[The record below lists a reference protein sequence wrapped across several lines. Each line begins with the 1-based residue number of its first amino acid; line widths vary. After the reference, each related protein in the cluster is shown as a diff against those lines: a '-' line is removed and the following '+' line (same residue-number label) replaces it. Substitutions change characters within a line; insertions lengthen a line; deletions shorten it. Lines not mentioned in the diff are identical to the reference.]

1 MSLAIRRID
10 QGTSE
15 IDSRAQIGFK
25 IKKMGLV
32 A

>member
-1 MSLAIRRID
+1 MGLAIRRID

-15 IDSRAQIGFK
+15 IDSRAQIRFK
-25 IKKMGLV
+25 MKKMGFV